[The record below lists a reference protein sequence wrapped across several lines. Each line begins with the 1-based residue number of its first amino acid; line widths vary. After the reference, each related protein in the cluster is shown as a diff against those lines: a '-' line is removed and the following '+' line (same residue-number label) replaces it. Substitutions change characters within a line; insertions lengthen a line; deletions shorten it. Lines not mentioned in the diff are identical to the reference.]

1 MEWMPVI
8 RGKDL
13 ERINALFQPFVFYET
28 LRSGDRRC
36 VCTACNR
43 EFTVE
48 RWPRE
53 QDDKWWDLMTA
64 KHNDNVTCP
73 LCGRRAEL
81 KNIGRAKRRTNL
93 TSWENILYFWI
104 SDEGVECVACYGR
117 KEYIESMRPAVE
129 LMPKAR
135 YQFRPGMAK
144 MWKKQ
149 YAYIKGRWEYD
160 WQQAKT
166 VYDVFPPGLGY
177 FGAYPG
183 GANAVGLERL
193 RRTFLRYHGYE
204 LFKEYC
210 KGEDPTGWEQ
220 DRAYH
225 WQLMT
230 YLGAVTVRPELE
242 MMLKMGL
249 TDAVKVIVEAHQ
261 KGAGIDWSQKDPRKA
276 FGLTTPELKEWISIS
291 GDLPALRLYKRS
303 KKNGWKLSLT
313 QTRNIIQLLGMEFF
327 TRCGEVE
334 RPPLEVMKYLEKNV
348 KERTNLYEVWTTWK
362 DYLEN
367 AKKLGYELSVHNVL
381 FPKNLRSAHDAA
393 VGAVKYQQNKEKE
406 ERLKKRREA
415 LEKKYAFES
424 EHFLIRPPRSIEEI
438 IQEGKALRHCVG
450 GYAERYAEGKTT
462 ILFLRGRENQEK
474 PLCTIEMR
482 SGKEPE
488 IKQIHGYRN
497 EWDPCPE
504 NPEQKKPEELYA
516 EILEPWLEW
525 LKAGSKRQKETSH
538 EPAARTA

>member
-1 MEWMPVI
+1 
-8 RGKDL
+8 
-13 ERINALFQPFVFYET
+13 
-28 LRSGDRRC
+28 
-36 VCTACNR
+36 
-43 EFTVE
+43 
-48 RWPRE
+48 
-53 QDDKWWDLMTA
+53 
-64 KHNDNVTCP
+64 
-73 LCGRRAEL
+73 
-81 KNIGRAKRRTNL
+81 
-93 TSWENILYFWI
+93 
-104 SDEGVECVACYGR
+104 
-117 KEYIESMRPAVE
+117 
-129 LMPKAR
+129 
-135 YQFRPGMAK
+135 
-144 MWKKQ
+144 
-149 YAYIKGRWEYD
+149 
-160 WQQAKT
+160 
-166 VYDVFPPGLGY
+166 
-177 FGAYPG
+177 
-183 GANAVGLERL
+183 
-193 RRTFLRYHGYE
+193 
-204 LFKEYC
+204 
-210 KGEDPTGWEQ
+210 
-220 DRAYH
+220 
-225 WQLMT
+225 
-230 YLGAVTVRPELE
+230 
-242 MMLKMGL
+242 MGL

-367 AKKLGYELSVHNVL
+367 AKKLGYDLSVHNVL

-450 GYAERYAEGKTT
+450 GYAERHAEGKTT
-462 ILFLRGRENQEK
+462 ILFLRGRENPEK